1 MKNYYEILEVDQ
13 KASQEII
20 EKAYRILVKRYHP
33 DLQGNEYEKEM
44 KEINEAYAVLS
55 DEYKRNQ
62 YDEQLQAET
71 IPILEYEKIKK
82 ENVVLR
88 NKLQKL
94 TTSFQQNTQSN
105 VEVNI
110 VDRKKPQ
117 QVGNTFSNMGKVF
130 YNEVKR
136 TTKPNNNTYNQQYS
150 QEYVQNKEQKDI
162 KYYLKLAGYI
172 IVTIIILILIYQI
185 PIVKRFFTNMYKE
198 NIVFKAIVDVFKNT
212 FTTKF

>member
-94 TTSFQQNTQSN
+94 TTSFQQNTQSD
-105 VEVNI
+105 VEANI
-110 VDRKKPQ
+110 VDRRKPQ
-117 QVGNTFSNMGKVF
+117 RVGNTFSNMGKVF

-150 QEYVQNKEQKDI
+150 QEYIQNKEQKDI

-185 PIVKRFFTNMYKE
+185 PIVKRFFTNMYEE